1 MNNKGFA
8 ISSVLYIML
17 ASFLMYLAVLL
28 SQLSS
33 SADIIGNA
41 DNDLIDKGI
50 SAYLNNPP
58 TDDKMIVIIKND
70 KKLVWP
76 RDFNQI
82 IEEGIIK
89 NDQTSPEFSNISVL
103 CGEPDLDGDEDTED
117 TEDSIDNCKDTE
129 LSDIDNFII
138 CDGDC
143 ESSSVTLNYNN

>member
-50 SAYLNNPP
+50 SAYLNNSP
-58 TDDKMIVIIKND
+58 TDDEMIVIIKND

-76 RDFNQI
+76 RDFNQTIENDI
-82 IEEGIIK
+82 IE
-89 NDQTSPEFSNISVL
+89 NDQTSPEFYNISVL
-103 CGEPDLDGDEDTED
+103 CSEPDLDGDEDTED
-117 TEDSIDNCKDTE
+117 NIDNCEGTA

-143 ESSSVTLNYNN
+143 GSSSITLNYNN